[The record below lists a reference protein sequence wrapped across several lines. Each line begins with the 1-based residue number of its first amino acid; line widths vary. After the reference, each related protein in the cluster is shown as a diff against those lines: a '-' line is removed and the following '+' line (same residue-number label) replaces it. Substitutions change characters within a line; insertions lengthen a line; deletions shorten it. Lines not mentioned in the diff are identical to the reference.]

1 LRSLPPYS
9 PERIDNYM
17 DKRIFL
23 WLVLLLGA
31 MFTIKA
37 VMDAHRYSVLANGAR
52 AAHQPGQHADPFA
65 KPGPLTVETPV
76 IHASFRPLNYALLRG
91 GFSSVDEFF
100 ERVHDDPVLH
110 SFYGD
115 CADRNASMHALP
127 EDITAFSTFR
137 KGDKIKWAQKPL
149 LLKKGEYIMTFCG
162 KTVLARCGNLIS
174 VSPMQPSEDVAPA
187 ILEEPSESVEAPLT
201 LVASAA
207 APVAATPAAA
217 AVLPAVVVPVA
228 TAGHHGFFFIPPFY
242 IPPGSSHGGPTPP
255 AIIPPPTT
263 VVPPPTTGGPPPP
276 PSGPPPP
283 PVGPP
288 PPPPGTPPPGTP
300 PPGTP
305 PPITGAPPPPP
316 PGHISGDEFSGHQ
329 AFITL
334 LIGLFVIGL
343 LKLTTR

>member
-9 PERIDNYM
+9 QERNYNYM

-37 VMDAHRYSVLANGAR
+37 VMDAHRHSVLANGAR
-52 AAHQPGQHADPFA
+52 GARQPGQHADPFA

-110 SFYGD
+110 TFYGD

-127 EDITAFSTFR
+127 EDITVFSTFR

-149 LLKKGEYIMTFCG
+149 LLKKGEYVMTFCG
-162 KTVLARCGNLIS
+162 STVLARCGNLIS

-187 ILEEPSESVEAPLT
+187 ILEEPSEPVEAPLT

-207 APVAATPAAA
+207 APAAATPAPA
-217 AVLPAVVVPVA
+217 AVLPAA

-242 IPPGSSHGGPTPP
+242 IPPGSSHGGP
-255 AIIPPPTT
+255 PPPTT
-263 VVPPPTTGGPPPP
+263 AGPPPP

-288 PPPPGTPPPGTP
+288 PPPPGTPPP
-300 PPGTP
+300 
-305 PPITGAPPPPP
+305 PITGAPPPPPPGPPAPP

>member
-1 LRSLPPYS
+1 
-9 PERIDNYM
+9 M

-23 WLVLLLGA
+23 ALVLLLGA
-31 MFTIKA
+31 MFAIKS
-37 VMDAHRYSVLANGAR
+37 VRDAHRSSVLANGAR
-52 AAHQPGQHADPFA
+52 QPGQSFQRSDALA
-65 KPGPLTVETPV
+65 NPGLSVVHTPLV
-76 IHASFRPLNYALLRG
+76 HSSFRPLNFALLRG

-115 CADRNASMHALP
+115 CADRNASMYALP
-127 EDITAFSTFR
+127 ENITAFSTFR
-137 KGDKIKWAQKPL
+137 KDDKIKWAKKPL
-149 LLKKGEYIMTFCG
+149 LLKKGEYVMTFCG
-162 KTVLARCGNLIS
+162 KAVLARCGNLIS

-187 ILEEPSESVEAPLT
+187 ILEEPSEAVEAPLT

-207 APVAATPAAA
+207 APAAATPAAA
-217 AVLPAVVVPVA
+217 AVVPAAVVPAVVPVA

-242 IPPGSSHGGPTPP
+242 IPPGGSHSSPQPS

-263 VVPPPTTGGPPPP
+263 VTPPPTTGGPPPP
-276 PSGPPPP
+276 PGTSPPPIGPPA
-283 PVGPP
+283 
-288 PPPPGTPPPGTP
+288 PPPGTPPPP
-300 PPGTP
+300 V
-305 PPITGAPPPPP
+305 TGAPPPPP
-316 PGHISGDEFSGHQ
+316 SGPPPPPSGHISGDEFSGHQ